1 MLAVIFVRTNGFQK
15 GYGFMGTTTRV
26 VTAHDVIGTR
36 AKAELNV
43 KQRLKRLKPAT
54 RLAMAK
60 GSRKRLSDADV
71 QEMRRLAKAGWS
83 ASDIGRKFNCSASYA
98 QAVTSGSV
106 RRKQ

>member
-1 MLAVIFVRTNGFQK
+1 MLAVIFVSTKGYQK
-15 GYGFMGTTTRV
+15 GYGRIGIATKA
-26 VTAHDVIGTR
+26 VTAHELTGTR
-36 AKAELNV
+36 AKADLNV
-43 KQRLKRLKPAT
+43 KQRIAKLKPAT

-98 QAVTSGSV
+98 QALTSGSV